1 MSADTR
7 IQLCGNFLVRVEGK
21 RVDGELPG
29 AQGRVLFAY
38 LCLNRTRTVERDE
51 VLDAIW
57 GEELPSA
64 PNIALNALVSKA
76 RRALG
81 ADRIEGKAGL
91 RLSLPADARVD
102 VEEAMDALHRSQT
115 ACAAGDWAAAW
126 APAHLIL
133 ERGFMPGH
141 EGPWVEQTREEL
153 ERLRV
158 DALECA
164 VTAKLGIG
172 GIELGHGER
181 LAHQLIAAAPYRES
195 GHALLMRILAAR
207 GNVAE
212 ALRVY
217 DELRV
222 RLRDE
227 LGVAP
232 SPEVQ
237 EVHRSLL
244 ARV

>member
-1 MSADTR
+1 MR
-7 IQLCGNFLVRVEGK
+7 IQ
-21 RVDGELPG
+21 GERADEALPG

-38 LCLNRTRTVERDE
+38 LCLNRTRVVSREE
-51 VLDAIW
+51 AMEAIW
-57 GEELPSA
+57 DDAPPSA
-64 PNIALNALVSKA
+64 PNVALNALISKL

-81 ADRIEGKAGL
+81 AERVQGKGGL
-91 RLSLPADARVD
+91 RISLPADALVD
-102 VEEAMDALHRSQT
+102 VESAIAALHRSQT
-115 ACAAGDWAAAW
+115 ACSAGHWAGAW
-126 APAHLIL
+126 GPGHVIL

-141 EGPWVEQTREEL
+141 EGRWIAETREQL
-153 ERLRV
+153 EHLRV

-172 GIELGHGER
+172 GFELGPGER
-181 LAHQLIAAAPYRES
+181 LARELVAVAPYRES
-195 GHALLMRILAAR
+195 GHVLLMRTLAAR

-212 ALRVY
+212 ALRAY

-227 LGVAP
+227 LGIAP
-232 SPEVQ
+232 GPEAQ

-244 ARV
+244 AQV